1 MPTAASPMSGAVS
14 TSATAA
20 HTTSNRR
27 FTMMQCAANGHED
40 FSGLEALLIS
50 PGQRLVAQRVEGPR
64 MGIVAQLARVTGHRR
79 ELDVER
85 RGGVYPRIGD
95 ERPRKRPLG
104 TARGIEGVHGAHPAR
119 GGPRRDERRLKQQV
133 MIAIDVAA
141 ELAIDDL

>member
-1 MPTAASPMSGAVS
+1 MPIAASPMSGAVS

-40 FSGLEALLIS
+40 FSGLEALLIAPS
-50 PGQRLVAQRVEGPR
+50 QRLVAQRIQRAR

-79 ELDVER
+79 ELDLER
-85 RGGVYPRIGD
+85 PRDVDPRVGD
-95 ERPRKRPLG
+95 ERARKRPLG
-104 TARGIEGVHGAHPAR
+104 TARGVEGVDCAHPAR
-119 GGPRRDERRLKQQV
+119 GGPRRDERRLKQAV

-141 ELAIDDL
+141 KLAI